1 MDKILVNSNKKIAKI
16 KPMNAVNNGPITAN
30 FELYREMEI
39 PYARNHD
46 AAFCSSYGGEHTVD
60 ITAIFPD
67 FEKDEY
73 DESSYD
79 FCVTDKYLKDIESA
93 GTKVFYRLGQKIDHR
108 VKKYDNKVPED
119 FKKWAVICEHIVRHY
134 NEGWANGFHMNIEYW
149 EIWNEPN
156 LGWAAYAD
164 DAELDDVALGW
175 KRAANE
181 PSKTWDGT
189 REQYYELY
197 KITAAHLKKCFPKI
211 KVGGP
216 ALVSCG
222 MEDPIWCN
230 GFFKALT
237 EEERIPLDFY
247 SWHVYTTTPKVL
259 KKMIEF
265 TRNKLDEYGYT
276 QTESIL
282 DEWNYVKGWD
292 KANLV
297 ESYKTIHGIKGAALV
312 AAAMC
317 YCQNSSL
324 DMLMYYDFRPT
335 QFCGVFDFYTY
346 EPLKT
351 FYVYKTFAEMKK
363 IGNQTECVYDID
375 DIYALSAADENGSE
389 AVMISYYTDEKE
401 MPDKEFELE
410 FMSDGKNIECYILD
424 EESDMKPIGRYREN
438 KIRIEMKP
446 NTVMYIKRSA
456 D

>member
-1 MDKILVNSNKKIAKI
+1 M
-16 KPMNAVNNGPITAN
+16 
-30 FELYREMEI
+30 
-39 PYARNHD
+39 
-46 AAFCSSYGGEHTVD
+46 
-60 ITAIFPD
+60 
-67 FEKDEY
+67 
-73 DESSYD
+73 
-79 FCVTDKYLKDIESA
+79 
-93 GTKVFYRLGQKIDHR
+93 
-108 VKKYDNKVPED
+108 
-119 FKKWAVICEHIVRHY
+119 
-134 NEGWANGFHMNIEYW
+134 
-149 EIWNEPN
+149 
-156 LGWAAYAD
+156 
-164 DAELDDVALGW
+164 
-175 KRAANE
+175 
-181 PSKTWDGT
+181 
-189 REQYYELY
+189 
-197 KITAAHLKKCFPKI
+197 
-211 KVGGP
+211 
-216 ALVSCG
+216 
-222 MEDPIWCN
+222 
-230 GFFKALT
+230 
-237 EEERIPLDFY
+237 
-247 SWHVYTTTPKVL
+247 L